1 MDHQEKAEQQD
12 VREEIEKQSKLIDNN
27 FKIIV
32 CLIFASILIP
42 IALLL
47 LNCLLT
53 LEQNYGQWFARTGFI
68 IVFFSIT
75 AEFLIF
81 SNYDHMKPLL
91 EKEKGLT
98 WSSLNVRQE
107 LALKYYEKNRNWGSM
122 VLLLALIG
130 TIIWGYG
137 DLIWG
142 FFSRMP

>member
-12 VREEIEKQSKLIDNN
+12 VREVLVKQSKLIDNN

-47 LNCLLT
+47 LNCCLT
-53 LEQNYGQWFARTGFI
+53 LEQNYGQWFARTGSI
-68 IVFFSIT
+68 IVLFSII

-81 SNYDHMKPLL
+81 SNYEHMKPLS

-98 WSSLNVRQE
+98 WGGLEAWQK
-107 LALKYYEKNRNWGSM
+107 LALKYYEKNRNWGYM
-122 VLLLALIG
+122 VLLPALIG

-142 FFSRMP
+142 FFSRIP

>member
-12 VREEIEKQSKLIDNN
+12 VREVLVKQSKLIDNN

-47 LNCLLT
+47 LNCCLT
-53 LEQNYGQWFARTGFI
+53 LVQNYGQWFARTGAI
-68 IVFFSIT
+68 IVLFSII

-81 SNYDHMKPLL
+81 SNYEHMKPLS

-98 WSSLNVRQE
+98 WGGLEAWQK
-107 LALKYYEKNRNWGSM
+107 LALKYYEKNRNWGYM
-122 VLLLALIG
+122 VLLPALIG

-142 FFSRMP
+142 FFSRIP

>member
-12 VREEIEKQSKLIDNN
+12 VREVLEKQSKLINDN

-42 IALLL
+42 IVLLL
-47 LNCLLT
+47 LNCCLN
-53 LEQNYGQWFARTGFI
+53 LEQNYGQWFARTGSI

-81 SNYDHMKPLL
+81 ANKDLMKPPDRE
-91 EKEKGLT
+91 EKALT
-98 WSSLNVRQE
+98 YRVVALHDE
-107 LALKYYEKNRNWGSM
+107 LAKKYNVENKKWPFRILYLS
-122 VLLLALIG
+122 LIG